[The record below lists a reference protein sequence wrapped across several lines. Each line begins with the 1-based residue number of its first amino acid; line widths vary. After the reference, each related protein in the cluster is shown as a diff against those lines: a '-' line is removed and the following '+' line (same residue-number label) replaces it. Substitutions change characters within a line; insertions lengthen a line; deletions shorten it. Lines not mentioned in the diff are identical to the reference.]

1 MNLTKTELDAL
12 LRTQLGA
19 FIHKAFNTLVP
30 GQSYHHNWHIA
41 ALAWHLEQAAAGNIT
56 RLLITLPP
64 RSLKSVCASVAF
76 PAWLLGR
83 DPSRRIVGASYS
95 AELAG
100 KHAGDCRQIMESAW
114 YRRIFLATRIARGRN
129 SEMDFVT
136 TRQGYRYSTSVG
148 GTLTGRGGDMLIID
162 DPLKADDAMSQAKR
176 DAVNEWY
183 DGTLY
188 SRLDDK
194 RRGVIILIMQ
204 RLHLDD
210 LAGHV
215 LEQEQ
220 WTHLNLPAIAETD
233 QTIRLSDQLNYYRP
247 AGELLHPELEPQD
260 VLDRMKRTLGSFKFS
275 GQYQQNPI
283 LVEGNLVKTGW
294 FRYYDQVPSRE
305 QTDQIVQSWDTAYA
319 DTESSDYSVCSTWLV
334 RRQEYFLLDILRQR
348 LTYAALREVVK
359 VHAIR
364 WHSHVV
370 VIENR
375 SSGMA
380 LIDDLRQAT
389 DYCGPPPIAFDPV
402 GDKIDRMARHAAA
415 IEAGQVVLPRQAS
428 FLGDFLAE
436 LAQFPHGGHDDQVD
450 SLSQFLDWMQSRRST
465 FTWDFGW
472 SGSQGL
478 ELPGIIAPHSAPPP
492 PTVIAPRVFIPHR
505 GQLIPQDEYLARFGP
520 RTSGE

>member
-1 MNLTKTELDAL
+1 MNLTTAEVEAL
-12 LRTQLGA
+12 LRTKLGA
-19 FIHKAFNTLVP
+19 FIYKAFNTLVP
-30 GQSYHHNWHIA
+30 GQNYHHNWHLE
-41 ALAWHLEQAAAGNIT
+41 ALAYHLEQAAAGNIT

-83 DPSRRIVGASYS
+83 DPSRRIVCASYS

-100 KHAGDCRQIMESAW
+100 KHAGDCRQIMESGW
-114 YRRIFLATRIARGRN
+114 YGQIFHGTRIARGRN

-220 WTHLNLPAIAETD
+220 WTHLNLPAIAESD
-233 QTIRLSDQLNYYRP
+233 QTIRISDQEAYYRP
-247 AGELLHPELEPQD
+247 AGELLHPEMEPQD
-260 VLDRMKRTLGSFKFS
+260 VLDRMKRTLGGFKFS
-275 GQYQQNPI
+275 AQYQQNPI
-283 LVEGNLVKTGW
+283 PIEGNLIKPSW
-294 FRYYDQVPSRE
+294 FRYYDQEPARE
-305 QTDQIVQSWDTAYA
+305 HTDQIVQSWDTAYA
-319 DTESSDYSVCSTWLV
+319 DTDGSDYSVCSTWLV
-334 RRQEYFLLDILRQR
+334 RRHENFLLDILRQR
-348 LTYAALREVVK
+348 LTYAALREAAK
-359 VHAIR
+359 RHAIR
-364 WHSHVV
+364 WQPDVV

-380 LIDDLRQAT
+380 LIDDLRQAA
-389 DYCGPPPIAFDPV
+389 DYCGPLPIAFDPV
-402 GDKIDRMARHAAA
+402 GDKIERMARHAAA
-415 IEAGQVVLPRQAS
+415 IEAGQVVLPRRAS
-428 FLGDFLAE
+428 FLDDFLAE
-436 LAQFPHGGHDDQVD
+436 LAQFPHGSHDDQVD
-450 SLSQFLDWMQSRRST
+450 SVSQFLDRIRNRPGVI
-465 FTWDFGW
+465 TWDFGL
-472 SGSQGL
+472 SSVGEG
-478 ELPGIIAPHSAPPP
+478 ELPGIIAPHSAPS
-492 PTVIAPRVFIPHR
+492 PTVVAPRVLIAHR
-505 GQLIPQDEYLARFGP
+505 DQLIPPDEYLARFGP
-520 RTSGE
+520 RT